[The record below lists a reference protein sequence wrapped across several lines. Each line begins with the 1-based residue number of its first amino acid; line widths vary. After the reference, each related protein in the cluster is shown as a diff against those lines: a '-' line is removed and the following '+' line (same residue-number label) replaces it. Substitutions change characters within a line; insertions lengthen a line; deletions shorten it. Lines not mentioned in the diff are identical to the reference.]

1 MARYGAVNPSTI
13 PASGGAPDVLVVD
26 DDASILSSLSRA
38 LRLEGYDP
46 RIAAGGLAALEA
58 VRTEPPAMII
68 LDVGMPDVDGIAVTR
83 RLRSDG
89 FEMPI
94 CILSARDEVAD
105 RVAGLEAGADDYVVK
120 PFALEELLARMQAL
134 LRRTGV
140 LTDAADPIL
149 RVGDLHL
156 DPAPREVSRG
166 GVQIEL
172 TRREFEL
179 LQVLMA
185 HAGRVLSRAQLLEMV
200 WGYDFATDGNVVD
213 VFVGYLRRK
222 TEAGGG
228 SRLIHTKRGVGFM
241 LSAA

>member
-1 MARYGAVNPSTI
+1 
-13 PASGGAPDVLVVD
+13 
-26 DDASILSSLSRA
+26 
-38 LRLEGYDP
+38 
-46 RIAAGGLAALEA
+46 
-58 VRTEPPAMII
+58 
-68 LDVGMPDVDGIAVTR
+68 
-83 RLRSDG
+83 
-89 FEMPI
+89 MPI

-172 TRREFEL
+172 DPTGVR
-179 LQVLMA
+179 VA
-185 HAGRVLSRAQLLEMV
+185 AGSHGPCRPCAVAC
-200 WGYDFATDGNVVD
+200 ATPRDGL
-213 VFVGYLRRK
+213 GL
-222 TEAGGG
+222 
-228 SRLIHTKRGVGFM
+228 
-241 LSAA
+241 